1 MAHVP
6 ALETFTTQL
15 GPKEQVLRGGCLSGA
30 ILLTDLEF
38 TAGRQFFRMSRC
50 NRTLR
55 MFLTGRSHQSKI
67 GVFDPMAETC
77 LVEFLARLRN
87 QKQEERCTVA
97 IEEEVAEDTV
107 LDALGS
113 DQGSSSTA
121 QAPRATRLDA
131 NRKRALL
138 TQFPVVT
145 VDFPFGGEIVQMRIK
160 AVRSKGEAP
169 SFEALP
175 ANFRA
180 VFCWFSLEAAQR
192 VDYVSTPK
200 PKALHQPENHPEGRR
215 YFRKDR
221 ECFYVK
227 RPKLDT
233 FESLRSTGKTFVVT
247 KRLTKQRLGRPRKRA
262 CGASRSQSASFGDE
276 SSNALE
282 LSSAPPTS
290 EADADQF

>member
-15 GPKEQVLRGGCLSGA
+15 GPKEQILRGGCLSGA
-30 ILLTDLEF
+30 ILLTGLEF

-55 MFLTGRSHQSKI
+55 MFLTGRVHQSKA
-67 GVFDPMAETC
+67 GVFDPMAGTG
-77 LVEFLARLRN
+77 LVEFLARLRD
-87 QKQEERCTVA
+87 QKQEEGRTDA
-97 IEEEVAEDTV
+97 IQQVVPQDAV
-107 LDALGS
+107 LDVLGS
-113 DQGSSSTA
+113 DQGSSSSTA
-121 QAPRATRLDA
+121 KATKAARVDA

-138 TQFPVVT
+138 TQFPVIT
-145 VDFPFGGEIVQMRIK
+145 VDFPFVGEIVEMRIK
-160 AVRSKGEAP
+160 AVRSKAEAP

-247 KRLTKQRLGRPRKRA
+247 KQRLGRPRKRA
-262 CGASRSQSASFGDE
+262 CAASRSQSASFGDE

>member
-1 MAHVP
+1 
-6 ALETFTTQL
+6 
-15 GPKEQVLRGGCLSGA
+15 
-30 ILLTDLEF
+30 
-38 TAGRQFFRMSRC
+38 
-50 NRTLR
+50 
-55 MFLTGRSHQSKI
+55 MFLTGRTHQSKI
-67 GVFDPMAETC
+67 GVFDPMAESC

-87 QKQEERCTVA
+87 QKQEERGTDA
-97 IEEEVAEDTV
+97 IQQVVPQDAV
-107 LDALGS
+107 LDVLGS
-113 DQGSSSTA
+113 DQGSSSSTA
-121 QAPRATRLDA
+121 KATKAARLDA

-145 VDFPFGGEIVQMRIK
+145 VDFPFGGEIVEMRIK
-160 AVRSKGEAP
+160 AVRSKAEAP

-233 FESLRSTGKTFVVT
+233 FESLRSTGKTFVVSQ
-247 KRLTKQRLGRPRKRA
+247 KLTGRPRKRA
-262 CGASRSQSASFGDE
+262 CAASRSQSASFGDE
-276 SSNALE
+276 SSSALE

>member
-38 TAGRQFFRMSRC
+38 TAGRQFFRMTRC

-55 MFLTGRSHQSKI
+55 MFLTGRTHQSKI

-87 QKQEERCTVA
+87 QKQEERGTDA
-97 IEEEVAEDTV
+97 IQQVVPQDAV
-107 LDALGS
+107 LDVLGS
-113 DQGSSSTA
+113 DQGSSSSTA
-121 QAPRATRLDA
+121 KATRAARVDA

-145 VDFPFGGEIVQMRIK
+145 VDFPFGGEIVEMRIK
-160 AVRSKGEAP
+160 AVRSKAEAP

-233 FESLRSTGKTFVVT
+233 FESLRSTGKTFVLHQ
-247 KRLTKQRLGRPRKRA
+247 KKRLGRPRKRA

-276 SSNALE
+276 SSSALE

>member
-15 GPKEQVLRGGCLSGA
+15 GPKEQVLRGGCISGA
-30 ILLTDLEF
+30 ILLTGLEF

-55 MFLTGRSHQSKI
+55 MFLTGRVHRSKA
-67 GVFDPMAETC
+67 GVFDPMAGTG
-77 LVEFLARLRN
+77 LVEFLARLRD
-87 QKQEERCTVA
+87 QKPEERHTDA
-97 IEEEVAEDTV
+97 IRQVV
-107 LDALGS
+107 PQDAVPDLLGS
-113 DQGSSSTA
+113 DQGSSSSTA
-121 QAPRATRLDA
+121 KATRAARVDA

-145 VDFPFGGEIVQMRIK
+145 VDFPFGGEIVQMRMK

-227 RPKLDT
+227 RPALDT
-233 FESLRSTGKTFVVT
+233 LQSLRSTGKTFVVT
-247 KRLTKQRLGRPRKRA
+247 KKWLGRPSKRA
-262 CGASRSQSASFGDE
+262 CAASRSLVPGC
-276 SSNALE
+276 
-282 LSSAPPTS
+282 
-290 EADADQF
+290 